1 MGGEKSPI
9 EFNERIGKGQE
20 KWKGRSK
27 SKETRKKLMPI
38 PMPMMGMEMTDDL
51 PGLCVSHPSFV
62 PAFSKCRMVV
72 IVKGRDRSRGISL
85 CFVALCRFVE
95 LAN

>member
-20 KWKGRSK
+20 KSKGRSK

-62 PAFSKCRMVV
+62 AAISKCRMVT

-85 CFVALCRFVE
+85 CFVALCHFVE